1 MFFSCKDA
9 RTKLIEFCAQKEADK
24 TRRKMN
30 SFKKIA
36 LGLAAAMS
44 FGVLSALP
52 TSAAVNAPTLT
63 IDSAT
68 DAVTS
73 GESATAVVTLSFI
86 SETSADTATIISAM
100 FSQPTGAAKSA
111 TLSLLETSTSS
122 VVIAGNNVS
131 ANVNSTVNT
140 PTYVTAKFLVTL
152 NAPTVA
158 GTYDAKILTTSP
170 INGPSVSWTVTVKA
184 ADLTPSASTTTSILN
199 SGEVTTATADATVYA
214 PKATSTDAAAVI
226 VVTPK
231 NAAGGS
237 ATESILATVSG
248 SGMIGSGS
256 NATSISA
263 QGRSLVIPSGNHIG
277 VFADGTAGVST
288 ITLTTLAGV
297 VLATEKVTF
306 YGDIASIVATT
317 VKSVIPVGSNT
328 STIKAVAYDASGVTV
343 GAGTLNA
350 FSSDVSVVSDS
361 GTAATIVNG
370 EAVFTLTGVKTGGV
384 AVTVK
389 SGIVSSSPVAT
400 RVEGTAT
407 TVKLSFDK
415 SRYLP
420 GEAANITVQVLDA
433 AGLPLSGKTH
443 ANLFATGGIVSN
455 YAFGSASDVLTA
467 TSVTTD
473 TATVKTYKV
482 FMPLVQNTI
491 KITAT
496 GGSSLPVAGQV
507 VVSAEAVVEDSAQKA
522 ATDAAKEALEASNAA
537 TTAALDAAKAA
548 DAATAAAQAATD
560 AVAALSESVTKLI
573 AGLQAQIKSLA
584 AAVAKIAKKV
594 KA

>member
-1 MFFSCKDA
+1 
-9 RTKLIEFCAQKEADK
+9 
-24 TRRKMN
+24 MN

-44 FGVLSALP
+44 FGVMSALP
-52 TSAAVNAPTLT
+52 TSAAVNATTLS

-199 SGEVTTATADATVYA
+199 AGEVTTATADATVYA

-288 ITLTTLAGV
+288 ITLTTLTGV

-317 VKSVIPVGSNT
+317 VKSVIPVGSNV
-328 STIKAVAYDASGVTV
+328 STIKAVAYDAAGVTV

-389 SGIVSSSPVAT
+389 SGTVSSTPVAT
-400 RVEGTAT
+400 RVEGTAA

-415 SRYLP
+415 AQYLP
-420 GEAANITVQVLDA
+420 GEAASITVQVLDA
-433 AGLPLSGKTH
+433 AGLPISGKTH

-455 YAFGSASDVLTA
+455 YAFGSSSDVLTA

-507 VVSAEAVVEDSAQKA
+507 VVSAEALVEDSAQKA
-522 ATDAAKEALEASNAA
+522 ATDAAKEALDASNAA
-537 TTAALDAAKAA
+537 TSAALDAAKAA

-584 AAVAKIAKKV
+584 AVVAKIAKKV

>member
-1 MFFSCKDA
+1 
-9 RTKLIEFCAQKEADK
+9 
-24 TRRKMN
+24 MN

-68 DAVTS
+68 DVVTS

-86 SETSADTATIISAM
+86 SETTADTATIISAM
-100 FSQPTGAAKSA
+100 FSQPTGSAKSA
-111 TLSLLETSTSS
+111 TLSLLETSTAS

-131 ANVNSTVNT
+131 ANINSTVNT

-152 NAPTVA
+152 NTPTVA

-170 INGPSVSWTVTVKA
+170 VNGPAVSWTVTVKA

-199 SGEVTTATADATVYA
+199 AGETTSATADATVYA

-237 ATESILATVSG
+237 ATESLLATVSG
-248 SGMIGSGS
+248 TGLIGTGS
-256 NATSISA
+256 NATTISA
-263 QGRSLVIPSGNHIG
+263 TGRALVIPAGNHIG
-277 VFADGTAGVST
+277 VFADGTAGVGT
-288 ITLTTLAGV
+288 ITLTTLSGT
-297 VLATEKVTF
+297 LIATEKVTF

-317 VKSVIPVGSNT
+317 VKPVITVGSNT
-328 STIKAVAYDASGVTV
+328 STIKAVAYDAAGVTV

-389 SGIVSSSPVAT
+389 SGTVSSTPVAT
-400 RVEGTAT
+400 RVEGAAA

-415 SRYLP
+415 EVYLP
-420 GEAANITVQVLDA
+420 GEAATITVQVLDA

-443 ANLFATGGIVSN
+443 ANLFATGGIVPN
-455 YAFGSASDVLTA
+455 YAFGSTSDVLTA

-473 TATVKTYKV
+473 ASTVKTYKV
-482 FMPLVQNTI
+482 FMPLAENVV
-491 KITAT
+491 KISAT
-496 GGSSLPVAGQV
+496 GGTSLPLAGQV
-507 VVSAEAVVEDSAQKA
+507 AVSASA
-522 ATDAAKEALEASNAA
+522 EVSNA
-537 TTAALDAAKAA
+537 AAKAA
-548 DAATAAAQAATD
+548 TKASEEAAAAAQAATD
-560 AVAALSESVTKLI
+560 AAILASKAADAATLKAQEAVEAVAALSAQVSTLI
-573 AGLQAQIKSLA
+573 ASLKKQITALTNL
-584 AAVAKIAKKV
+584 VIKIQKKV
-594 KA
+594 RA